1 MATLIL
7 WGARVVSIF
16 ATECPSFA
24 RRSRLPL
31 PTDRVTGQWQARKS
45 SPICLKDARS
55 DECLIPFA
63 RLGAMVCFDYK
74 APTELFATRKRLPRR
89 QPLGYKRFAQ
99 AADAIRFAMEEVP
112 RECLAGAFL
121 EVDGERYGGE
131 DIRRLYE
138 SAEYPLARRAAHS

>member
-1 MATLIL
+1 M
-7 WGARVVSIF
+7 RENV
-16 ATECPSFA
+16 
-24 RRSRLPL
+24 RL
-31 PTDRVTGQWQARKS
+31 V
-45 SPICLKDARS
+45 
-55 DECLIPFA
+55 ECLIPFG
-63 RLGAMVCFDYK
+63 RLAAMVGFDYK
-74 APTELFATRKRLPRR
+74 APTELFSARRR
-89 QPLGYKRFAQ
+89 QPLGYKRVAQ

>member
-1 MATLIL
+1 MPEN
-7 WGARVVSIF
+7 V
-16 ATECPSFA
+16 
-24 RRSRLPL
+24 RL
-31 PTDRVTGQWQARKS
+31 V
-45 SPICLKDARS
+45 
-55 DECLIPFA
+55 ECLIRFG
-63 RLGAMVCFDYK
+63 RLAAMVCFDYK
-74 APTELFATRKRLPRR
+74 APTELFSARKRLPRR

>member
-1 MATLIL
+1 MLDPV
-7 WGARVVSIF
+7 W
-16 ATECPSFA
+16 E
-24 RRSRLPL
+24 
-31 PTDRVTGQWQARKS
+31 
-45 SPICLKDARS
+45 ARS
-55 DECLIPFA
+55 
-63 RLGAMVCFDYK
+63 
-74 APTELFATRKRLPRR
+74 PTELFSARRR